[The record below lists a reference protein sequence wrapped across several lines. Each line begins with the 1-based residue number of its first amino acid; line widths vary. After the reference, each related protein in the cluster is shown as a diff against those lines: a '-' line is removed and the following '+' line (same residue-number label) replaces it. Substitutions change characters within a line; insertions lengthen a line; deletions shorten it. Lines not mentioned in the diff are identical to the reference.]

1 MTTVGILHPGA
12 MGSSVGAAASSRGAH
27 VLWCSRGRSIETQ
40 RRAREDGLVAT
51 ETLEELVAS
60 SEVIVSV
67 CPPASAL
74 DVAERV
80 AQARFR
86 GLFVDANAVSPAT
99 VRAIAAALGASG
111 AELVDGGIV
120 GPPARAGRKTLLY
133 LSGERASEVV
143 PLFQGSPLEPRIVG
157 RHLGQAS
164 ALKMAFAAW
173 TKGSSAL
180 LIAVRA
186 LAEAEGV
193 SEALLD
199 AWATLMPELVQ
210 RSEQAALGAAPK
222 AWRWTGEMLEISATF
237 ESAGLPGGFHRGAA
251 EVYERLEP
259 FKVEPPSLDAI
270 LRVLLSEA
278 PSR

>member
-1 MTTVGILHPGA
+1 MTTIGILHPGA

-27 VLWCSRGRSIETQ
+27 VLWCSRGRSIETE
-40 RRAREDGLVAT
+40 RRARADGLVAT

-99 VRAIAAALGASG
+99 ARAIAAVLGASG

-157 RHLGQAS
+157 RHVGQAS

-193 SEALLD
+193 SDALLD
-199 AWATLMPELVQ
+199 AWATLMPDLTQ
-210 RSEQAALGAAPK
+210 RSEQAALGALPK

-237 ESAGLPGGFHRGAA
+237 ESAGLPGGFHRSAA
-251 EVYERLEP
+251 EVYARLEP
-259 FKVEPPSLDAI
+259 FKVERSSLEAI
-270 LRVLLSEA
+270 LRALLSEA